1 MTRGQSSNVRRILEE
16 EKHSVSFS
24 RKVWTLLRKIVT
36 QLTLIHDITT
46 DFRKMP
52 EDFDVSKE
60 SEVEGLSDADFSGSL
75 CFRQPDLV

>member
-36 QLTLIHDITT
+36 QLTLIHDITIT
-46 DFRKMP
+46 AKI
-52 EDFDVSKE
+52 VK
-60 SEVEGLSDADFSGSL
+60 
-75 CFRQPDLV
+75 